1 MDEYLKRFTDRINGV
16 TLGVGKTQAPKAT
29 LDGFEGNDGTWNS
42 VIKNDR
48 IGESYR
54 ERVETLIFSGDT
66 VYLAFMPD
74 GSYKIPGGGTEPG
87 ISMEE
92 TAVKECQE
100 EAFITPKNIGYV
112 GSYGKKD
119 KVDNPDSPY
128 NGNITHLFV
137 GEFGSE
143 YRGTVHDADLDP
155 KIRNAGR
162 FYEIDQVY
170 DRLSVFHRRTIDNW
184 RSNRI
189 ATESVYYYEMTA
201 KERNALPDSE
211 FGIPSRRAF
220 PLNDVQHVKS
230 AIMMFRHC
238 PEKERAGLAKRI
250 FAKYRE
256 FNLDV
261 RISKKNP
268 LWKYAKKATGIVT
281 EGVEFVPE
289 GSTRLDSFKQV
300 AMSVATISRYAP
312 VCPKLTDLRFG
323 NDYSGYIWLDG
334 SVVVG
339 YIHVSLISGEKWLTA
354 LEVEPEYQNQG
365 LEPQMV
371 KVAAT
376 ELGATR
382 SRINEEGTISR
393 LAMEELGFE
402 PSDPYLPV
410 DNSYEDVPG
419 NDSFVESILEKL
431 DAEWDTMME
440 APEDGTPIDYTADV
454 EDDPDAAD
462 DDFDLSDELDT
473 LDDDFDNLSG
483 ENDDIDEDPTDY
495 TDDMESPADDDD
507 DMEGDST
514 DYTGDVD
521 DPADDDDDLEGD
533 STDYTAD
540 MEDGPDE
547 PAEAEAPEEPAGEED
562 PDEGEPTE
570 EAPGD
575 DAGDDAPAAED
586 NPGDDNPPADDA
598 PDEGGDAEGGDD
610 AATDDDADM
619 GEPTDYTD
627 DTETGDDAGGDDTG
641 DAEGGDEGGGDAG
654 GEDSEMSED
663 EIEDTRQSLEIYRNL
678 QDLHDSIEGYMSRLD
693 AITIS
698 TTNSSVVIQG
708 VKNKFNEILDL
719 LNDYMVTKFTNDSLV
734 EQTETYT
741 KFIVSTKMAI
751 DLLKNNQAYLKQ

>member
-54 ERVETLIFSGDT
+54 ERVETLVFSGDT

-112 GSYGKKD
+112 GSYGRKD

-170 DRLSVFHRRTIDNW
+170 DRLSVFHRRAIDNW
-184 RSNRI
+184 RSNQI

-220 PLNDVQHVKS
+220 PLNDAQHVKS

-419 NDSFVESILEKL
+419 NDSFVESIL
-431 DAEWDTMME
+431 
-440 APEDGTPIDYTADV
+440 IY
-454 EDDPDAAD
+454 
-462 DDFDLSDELDT
+462 SR
-473 LDDDFDNLSG
+473 
-483 ENDDIDEDPTDY
+483 
-495 TDDMESPADDDD
+495 
-507 DMEGDST
+507 
-514 DYTGDVD
+514 
-521 DPADDDDDLEGD
+521 
-533 STDYTAD
+533 
-540 MEDGPDE
+540 
-547 PAEAEAPEEPAGEED
+547 
-562 PDEGEPTE
+562 
-570 EAPGD
+570 
-575 DAGDDAPAAED
+575 
-586 NPGDDNPPADDA
+586 
-598 PDEGGDAEGGDD
+598 
-610 AATDDDADM
+610 
-619 GEPTDYTD
+619 
-627 DTETGDDAGGDDTG
+627 ET
-641 DAEGGDEGGGDAG
+641 
-654 GEDSEMSED
+654 
-663 EIEDTRQSLEIYRNL
+663 
-678 QDLHDSIEGYMSRLD
+678 
-693 AITIS
+693 
-698 TTNSSVVIQG
+698 
-708 VKNKFNEILDL
+708 
-719 LNDYMVTKFTNDSLV
+719 
-734 EQTETYT
+734 
-741 KFIVSTKMAI
+741 
-751 DLLKNNQAYLKQ
+751 